1 MTTDLPNEPVHTHAS
16 ERSPRVLLYSDDL
29 DTRAQVLL
37 AVGPRLSRGAPE
49 IDWVQTATHAA
60 VIDHADAGGFDLLV
74 LDGEAAKSGGMGLCR
89 QLKNELFRC
98 PPILVLTG
106 RPQDAWLASWSLAD
120 AVVAAPFDPV
130 ELQRVVAGLLAAPAV
145 A

>member
-1 MTTDLPNEPVHTHAS
+1 MTTELHDQADTTARTS
-16 ERSPRVLLYSDDL
+16 GPRVLLYSDDS

-37 AVGPRLSRGAPE
+37 AVGPRLTRGAPE

-60 VIDHADAGGFDLLV
+60 VLTYADAGGFDLLV

-89 QLKNELFRC
+89 QLKDELFRC

-106 RPQDAWLASWSLAD
+106 RPEDAWLASWSLAD
-120 AVVAAPFDPV
+120 GVIAQPFDPI
-130 ELQRVVAGLLAAPAV
+130 ELQSLVARLLAAPLAP
-145 A
+145 